1 MTGRVADRRPAR
13 ADVLVVGPLSPTPG
27 GIARVAESH
36 IDALR
41 RAGWSVQVVNT
52 GQRVRRR
59 PGRAGLSNMLSVASD
74 ALRVLVTTVNTRPGI
89 VAVHSL
95 ASPTAP
101 ALRALALVAA
111 ARAGGA
117 KAALHIH
124 AYDLVDRVDGRRGLL
139 CPILAATLRLV
150 TVAVVLGE
158 PDAERL
164 RGLASNVAVRLLPN
178 AIDTDVFHPTSSS
191 VGAPVRAVVVG
202 AVGRRKGIPELLA
215 TLEELPGL
223 HLDIIGPVSTE
234 PGDSG
239 SECMRAVRA
248 AESGGRVRYLGT
260 LSAADVAARL
270 RDASMFVLLSHA
282 EGMPVA
288 LLEAMASGLPCVVT
302 DVGTMAR
309 IVDDASCGVVVDSG
323 DAGAVTRALR
333 HLASSGDA
341 RAQAGSRARQHAL
354 RHHSTVRLDGELAS
368 VYGLSPA
375 SIIRPSTFAPPLDS
389 A

>member
-1 MTGRVADRRPAR
+1 MNGRAADRRPAR
-13 ADVLVVGPLSPTPG
+13 TDVLVVGPLSPAPG

-41 RAGWSVQVVNT
+41 RTGWTVEVVNT
-52 GQRVRRR
+52 GRRLRRR
-59 PGRAGLSNMLSVASD
+59 PGRPGLCNVLSVAGD
-74 ALRVLVTTVNTRPGI
+74 ALRVLRTTVRTRPDI

-95 ASPTAP
+95 GSPTAP
-101 ALRALALVAA
+101 ALRALALIAA

-124 AYDLVDRVDGRRGLL
+124 AYDLVDRVDGRRGFLR
-139 CPILAATLRLV
+139 PILAATLRLV

-158 PDAERL
+158 PEAERL
-164 RGLASNVAVRLLPN
+164 RGLASNVTVRLLPN

-191 VGAPVRAVVVG
+191 VGAPLRAVVVG

-215 TLEELPGL
+215 ALEELPGL
-223 HLDIIGPVSTE
+223 HLDIIGPVSAE
-234 PGDSG
+234 PGDLG
-239 SECMRAVRA
+239 SECMRAVRV

-270 RDASMFVLLSHA
+270 RDASMFVLLSRA

-302 DVGTMAR
+302 DVGAMSR
-309 IVDDASCGVVVDSG
+309 IVGDASCGVVVDGG
-323 DAGAVTRALR
+323 DAAAVTRALR
-333 HLASSGDA
+333 RLASSGDA
-341 RAQAGSRARQHAL
+341 RVQLGDRARQHAL
-354 RHHSTVRLDGELAS
+354 RHHSTTRLEGELAS
-368 VYGLSPA
+368 VYNLG
-375 SIIRPSTFAPPLDS
+375 PS
-389 A
+389 

>member
-1 MTGRVADRRPAR
+1 MTGRVPDRRPAR

-36 IDALR
+36 IDVLR

-52 GQRVRRR
+52 GRRLRRR
-59 PGRAGLSNMLSVASD
+59 PGRAGLSNLLSVAGD
-74 ALRVLVTTVNTRPGI
+74 ALRVLVTTVTTRPGI

-111 ARAGGA
+111 ARAGRA
-117 KAALHIH
+117 KTALHIH
-124 AYDLVDRVDGRRGLL
+124 AYDLVDRVDGRSGLL
-139 CPILAATLRLV
+139 RPILAATLRLV

-158 PDAERL
+158 PEAERL
-164 RGLASNVAVRLLPN
+164 RGLAPNVAVRLLPN
-178 AIDTDVFHPTSSS
+178 AIDTDVFHPTSNG
-191 VGAPVRAVVVG
+191 VGTPVRAVVVG

-215 TLEELPGL
+215 ALEELPGL
-223 HLDIIGPVSTE
+223 HLDIIGPVSAE
-234 PGDSG
+234 PGDLG
-239 SECMRAVRA
+239 SECLRAVRS
-248 AESGGRVRYLGT
+248 AESEGRVRYLGT

-270 RDASMFVLLSHA
+270 RDASMFVLLSRA

-302 DVGTMAR
+302 EVGTMAR
-309 IVDDASCGVVVDSG
+309 IVRDASCGLVVEG
-323 DAGAVTRALR
+323 DDAAAVSRALR

-341 RAQAGSRARQHAL
+341 RVRLGSRARQHAL

-368 VYGLSPA
+368 VYALSPS
-375 SIIRPSTFAPPLDS
+375 SITRPSALTPPLHS